1 MILAALKDD
10 VLSGYTK
17 MPDSQ
22 VNTFLN
28 NNPTYVATSLVKID
42 QPLECYEYINDDVTL
57 KSDWEQIK
65 ADLEVEEEN
74 NSPEPL
80 VPLLPLLTPV
90 EFKLLFTPT
99 ERIAIKNTR
108 PTDEILDD
116 FMDIIDDPRL
126 DTVNFNL
133 QSTKDAID
141 YLVSIE
147 VLTVER
153 AVQVK
158 TGVFL

>member
-1 MILAALKDD
+1 MIKVFESD
-10 VLSGYTK
+10 VLTVTK
-17 MPDSQ
+17 EDNS
-22 VNTFLN
+22 FLVLAIH
-28 NNPTYVATSLVKID
+28 PSTRE
-42 QPLECYEYINDDVTL
+42 PW
-57 KSDWEQIK
+57 KSEQEALAYSISNK
-65 ADLEVEEEN
+65 FLFQ
-74 NSPEPL
+74 SPEPEP
-80 VPLLPLLTPV
+80 VAPLLPLLTPV
-90 EFKLLFTPT
+90 EFKLMFTPT

>member
-1 MILAALKDD
+1 MILAAFKDD

-17 MPDSQ
+17 LPDSQ

-28 NNPTYVATSLVKID
+28 NNPTYVTTSLVKID
-42 QPLECYEYINDDVTL
+42 QPLECYEYSNGDVTL

-65 ADLEVEEEN
+65 NALDTEAEIAEPTVAAL
-74 NSPEPL
+74 PEL
-80 VPLLPLLTPV
+80 SPV
-90 EFKLLFTPT
+90 EFKLLFTPM
-99 ERIAIKNTR
+99 ERIAIKTAR
-108 PTDEILDD
+108 ATDEILDD
-116 FMDIIDDPRL
+116 FMDIVDDPRL
-126 DTVNFNL
+126 KTVNFNL
-133 QSTKDAID
+133 QSTRDAID

-147 VLTVER
+147 VLTAER

>member
-1 MILAALKDD
+1 MGIWASLFSSPSVIRKAADGIYNGID
-10 VLSGYTK
+10 AAIYT
-17 MPDSQ
+17 
-22 VNTFLN
+22 
-28 NNPTYVATSLVKID
+28 D
-42 QPLECYEYINDDVTL
+42 QE
-57 KSDWEQIK
+57 K
-65 ADLEVEEEN
+65 A
-74 NSPEPL
+74 
-80 VPLLPLLTPV
+80 
-90 EFKLLFTPT
+90 
-99 ERIAIKNTR
+99 AG
-108 PTDEILDD
+108 

-153 AVQVK
+153 AAQVK

>member
-1 MILAALKDD
+1 MSIWASLFSSPSVIKKTADGIYNGVDAAI
-10 VLSGYTK
+10 YT
-17 MPDSQ
+17 
-22 VNTFLN
+22 
-28 NNPTYVATSLVKID
+28 D
-42 QPLECYEYINDDVTL
+42 QE
-57 KSDWEQIK
+57 K
-65 ADLEVEEEN
+65 A
-74 NSPEPL
+74 
-80 VPLLPLLTPV
+80 
-90 EFKLLFTPT
+90 
-99 ERIAIKNTR
+99 AG
-108 PTDEILDD
+108 

-153 AVQVK
+153 AAQVK